1 MSITINS
8 ITELFKNRKITIP
21 IIVQVLHVYRI
32 DKSPLIVKAKV
43 SDTVHLMTSLI
54 QCNTQ
59 SESDSIKQYGIIK
72 ILTGNLHVASD
83 ANKTLVFVI
92 QKFQIVNNSVGKQ
105 LGTNLKELKKL
116 NQLLTPPVPIIC
128 SLINHAPVPIIH
140 SPINH
145 TPLPIFDLSYGKIT
159 PLSMLTRYNNKS
171 IVKGVVISKGD
182 KQIYSKGNI
191 FSFIIQ
197 DKDGNELKCVC
208 PNDTFLYFDM
218 IVENE
223 TYFIY
228 KYELK
233 QPHITSFRSKKMI
246 NLDCV
251 INGYTVI
258 QKSKEPIQRI
268 WNITP
273 IRELDDCKCPNF
285 YSICGV
291 VAKIGETEQINN
303 NFRRVV
309 EVVDQSNWLIEI
321 NFFGEL
327 TEIPDAFKAG
337 QIVLFDN
344 IQLIKNEYKQMKYV
358 KLSKH
363 IINPECDEFTFVA
376 KFLEEN
382 NYEVKNETRYSDL
395 IISSIPLM
403 TIKQYEE
410 SVEKCNGELFKA
422 NVIAYIKFFRTD
434 VISYCI
440 CDRCKKRVNINQK
453 QCQYCNKQCTP
464 QHLYNIKI
472 SIFDT
477 TGSIF
482 GTMFNNVA
490 KDYMNISVDGLL
502 QLKQTDFDK
511 YIENFQGKT
520 CFKTQFGLEGRIDD
534 KKVIHT
540 IIFYCKILDES
551 K

>member
-8 ITELFKNRKITIP
+8 IKEFVKNRKITTP
-21 IIVQVLHVYRI
+21 NYCTI

-43 SDTVHLMTSLI
+43 SDTVHVITSI
-54 QCNTQ
+54 IKCNTQ

-72 ILTGNLHVASD
+72 ILTGNLYVPSD
-83 ANKTLVFVI
+83 ANKTLVFAI
-92 QKFQIVNNSVGKQ
+92 QKLQIVNNSVGKQ
-105 LGTNLKELKKL
+105 LGTNLQELKKL
-116 NQLLTPPVPIIC
+116 NQLSTPLVPK
-128 SLINHAPVPIIH
+128 SKNPT
-140 SPINH
+140 NH
-145 TPLPIFDLSYGKIT
+145 TPLPPNNLSYGKIT
-159 PLSMLTRYNNKS
+159 PLSMLTQYNNKS

-182 KQIYSKGNI
+182 KHNYSKGNI

-197 DKDGNELKCVC
+197 DKDGNELKCIC
-208 PNDTFLYFDM
+208 LNDTCNKYFDM

-228 KYELK
+228 KGDLK
-233 QPHITSFRSKKMI
+233 QPHNKSFRSKKMI

-251 INGYTVI
+251 IDGYTVI
-258 QKSKEPIQRI
+258 QKSKEPVKRI

-273 IRELDDCKCPNF
+273 IKELDNCECPNF

-291 VAKIGETEQINN
+291 VAKIGETEQIKD

-327 TEIPDAFKAG
+327 TKIPDAFKTG

-410 SVEKCNGELFKA
+410 SVKKCNGELFKA

-440 CDRCKKRVNINQK
+440 CDHCKKRVDINQK
-453 QCQYCNKQCTP
+453 QCQHCNKQCTP

-477 TGSIF
+477 TGSIL

-490 KDYMNISVDGLL
+490 KDYMNISVDGLF

-520 CFKTQFGLEGRIDD
+520 YIKTQFGLVGRIDD

-540 IIFYCKILDES
+540 KIFYCKILDES